1 MIKKI
6 FRRLSLLFKSIFLS
20 FFFFF
25 RGCFCR
31 TTLKNGNVKFVVSL
45 TTYGWRYNFVFLTI
59 ESIFFQEVR
68 PSVIYL
74 WIHKDEHISP
84 IAKWFLQRQI
94 KRGLIVRYVERDI
107 RSYKKLSYIIS
118 DTDCSFDFI
127 ITADDDV
134 FYPRYW
140 VRNFVEHP
148 KVNTHI
154 LCNRGRV
161 ITFESNSE
169 QLKAYKYWPLANSSH
184 NSSNCILPTGVSGIC
199 YPIKALDMRISDFD
213 SIEKL
218 CPYADDIWYKMI
230 TTANGYKSVILE
242 RSIDHFPPL
251 VTSLTKGL
259 EKMNVN
265 EDLNTRQF
273 TNSLSYFG
281 LGKDSFEREFQ

>member
-6 FRRLSLLFKSIFLS
+6 FRRITLLFKSIVLS
-20 FFFFF
+20 FFFLF

-31 TTLKNGNVKFVVSL
+31 ATLKNGNVNFVVSL

-59 ESIFFQEVR
+59 ESIFFQEVK
-68 PSVIYL
+68 PSVIFL
-74 WIHKDEHISP
+74 WIHKDEHICP
-84 IAKWFLQRQI
+84 ISKWFLQRQI
-94 KRGLIVRYVERDI
+94 KRGLIVRYVDI
-107 RSYKKLSYIIS
+107 DTRSYKKLSYILS
-118 DTDCSFDFI
+118 DTNCAFDFI
-127 ITADDDV
+127 VTADDDV
-134 FYPRYW
+134 FYPKSW
-140 VRNFVEHP
+140 LRNFVENP

-161 ITFESNSE
+161 ITFESNTGL
-169 QLKAYKYWPLANSSH
+169 LKSYKYWPLANASH
-184 NSSNCILPTGVSGIC
+184 NSRNCILPTGVSGIC

-213 SIEKL
+213 NIHKL

-242 RSIDHFPPL
+242 HSIDHFPPL
-251 VTSLTKGL
+251 VTSLNKGL

>member
-1 MIKKI
+1 MIQKN
-6 FRRLSLLFKSIFLS
+6 FRRFLLLFKSIVLSLFFLI
-20 FFFFF
+20 
-25 RGCFCR
+25 RGCFSHS
-31 TTLKNGNVKFVVSL
+31 TLKDGHADFVVSL

-59 ESIFFQEVR
+59 ESIFFQEIK

-84 IAKWFLQRQI
+84 IAKWFLEKQV
-94 KRGLIVRYVERDI
+94 KRGLKVRYVERDI
-107 RSYKKLSYIIS
+107 RSFKKLSYILS
-118 DTDCSFDFI
+118 QTNCDFSFVV
-127 ITADDDV
+127 TADDDV
-134 FYPRYW
+134 FYPKYW
-140 VRNFVEHP
+140 LRNFVENP
-148 KVNTHI
+148 KVNSHI

-161 ITFESNSE
+161 ISFESNTE
-169 QLKAYKYWPLANSSH
+169 QLKPYKYWPLADITH
-184 NSSNCILPTGVSGIC
+184 NESNYILPTGVSGIC

-230 TTANGYKSVILE
+230 TTANGYQSVILDNI
-242 RSIDHFPPL
+242 IDHFPPL

-281 LGKDSFEREFQ
+281 LGKDSFEREFR